1 MKSSIILVLILTL
14 FFKPSFPQ
22 EEKVLSFSLEDC
34 IVKALKDN
42 LTVAVEVYNPDLAD
56 ASLAKAKE
64 FFLPR
69 FTLFLWFSKYPR
81 EETSPWV

>member
-1 MKSSIILVLILTL
+1 MKSSFILVLILTL
-14 FFKPSFPQ
+14 FFKPSFSQ
-22 EEKVLSFSLEDC
+22 EEKILSFSLEDC

-56 ASLAKAKE
+56 ASLSKAKE
-64 FFLPR
+64 FF
-69 FTLFLWFSKYPR
+69 TLITQFLWFSKYPR